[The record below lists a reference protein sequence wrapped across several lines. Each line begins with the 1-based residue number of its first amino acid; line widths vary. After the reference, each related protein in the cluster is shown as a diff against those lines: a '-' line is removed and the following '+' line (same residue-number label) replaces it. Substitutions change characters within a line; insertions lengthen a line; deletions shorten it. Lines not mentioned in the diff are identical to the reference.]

1 MHGTRACMNN
11 ANAASDLRLDKRALR
26 VLAHP
31 LRSRLLTELR
41 LNGPAF
47 ATARYSLNVTTAPE
61 ALKTPVVNCWIRRAV
76 QSARSRT
83 SFTEVGAPDE

>member
-1 MHGTRACMNN
+1 MNN

-61 ALKTPVVNCWIRRAV
+61 ALKTPVVNCWIRQAV

>member
-11 ANAASDLRLDKRALR
+11 PNADSDLRLDKRALR
-26 VLAHP
+26 VLALP

-41 LNGPAF
+41 LSGPAF

-61 ALKTPVVNCWIRRAV
+61 ALKTRVVNCWIRRAV